1 VATDDTDPSRAAIA
15 EAWARLARA
24 ITSADAILDAPDVPD
39 HGVALAEGYDY
50 WAQVIS
56 FGLRRELHYAE
67 PDNPLFHRIGLD
79 TKIGF
84 DNPDNVYEIAKINP
98 GHAYRVTGSRG
109 TAQFLEFSVSV
120 GFPGVVATPRTIS
133 KLDTTEIDV
142 DDDGSIE
149 LYVGGPP
156 RARNWFAVD
165 DDATSFLV
173 RQVFG
178 AWRADD
184 VPGDFRI
191 ERIGGEGASTPPL
204 DPEVMALRLHRT
216 AEFVETQTRY
226 WIDYARGLYGRIAPN
241 TFEAPG
247 LQGRELVQINAA
259 RAFFCWGLYDLGVD
273 DALVVEV
280 AAPAE
285 DTYLGF
291 HLVNYWL
298 QSLDFVTRITSRNAR
313 QARVDDDGV
322 IRLVL
327 AHTDPGVPNWL
338 DVTGHPRGGM
348 LFRAALTPTAPQ
360 PTAAV
365 VALARVRD
373 TLPADTPVVS
383 PGQRAAEI
391 AERHAHVAGRF
402 RW

>member
-1 VATDDTDPSRAAIA
+1 VPTNEADDSRATVA

-24 ITSADAILDAPDVPD
+24 VTDADAILDEADVPD
-39 HGVALAEGYDY
+39 RGVALAEGYDY
-50 WAQVIS
+50 WAQVVT

-98 GHAYRVTGSRG
+98 EHQYRVTGTRG

-142 DDDGSIE
+142 GADGSIE
-149 LYVGGPP
+149 LVVGGPP

-165 DDATSFLV
+165 ADATSFLV

-178 AWRADD
+178 AWRTDD

-191 ERIGGEGASTPPL
+191 ERIGGAGASTPPL
-204 DPEVMALRLHRT
+204 TPEVMATRLHRT

-226 WIDYARGLYGRIAPN
+226 WIDYVRGLYARIPAN
-241 TFEAPG
+241 AFEAPG
-247 LQGRELVQINAA
+247 LQGRELVQVNAA
-259 RAFFCWGLYDLGVD
+259 RAFFCWGLYDLGPD

-280 AAPAE
+280 AAPEE

-298 QSLDFVTRITSRNAR
+298 QSLDFVSRVTSRNAR
-313 QARVDDDGV
+313 QAHVDADGA

-327 AHTDPGVPNWL
+327 AHSDPGVPNWL

-348 LFRAALTPTAPQ
+348 LFRAALAPSAPQ
-360 PTAAV
+360 PSATV
-365 VALARVRD
+365 VPLGRVRD
-373 TLPADTPVVS
+373 ALPSGTPVVT
-383 PGQRAAEI
+383 PEQRAAEI
-391 AERHAHVAGRF
+391 AERRAHVAARF

>member
-1 VATDDTDPSRAAIA
+1 MPTNEAPRAAIA
-15 EAWARLARA
+15 EAWARLARS
-24 ITSADAILDAPDVPD
+24 ITDADAILDEPDVPD
-39 HGVALAEGYDY
+39 DGVALAEGYDY
-50 WAQVIS
+50 WAQVVS

-67 PDNPLFHRIGLD
+67 PDNPLFHRLGLD

-84 DNPDNVYEIAKINP
+84 DNPDNVYEVAKINP
-98 GHAYRVTGSRG
+98 AHEYRVTGRRG

-120 GFPGVVATPRTIS
+120 GFPGVVATPRTIA
-133 KLDTTEIDV
+133 KLDTREIDIGS
-142 DDDGSIE
+142 DGAIE
-149 LYVGGPP
+149 LFVGGSP
-156 RARNWFAVD
+156 RPRNWFPLEP
-165 DDATSFLV
+165 DATSFLV

-191 ERIGGEGASTPPL
+191 ERVGGEGASTPPL
-204 DPEVMALRLHRT
+204 EPDVVAERLHRT

-226 WIDYARGLYGRIAPN
+226 WIDYVRGLDARIPPN

-247 LQGRELVQINAA
+247 LQGKELVQVNAA
-259 RAFFCWGLYDLGVD
+259 RAFFCWGRYDLGLD

-280 AAPAE
+280 EAPP
-285 DTYLGF
+285 DDGYLGF

-327 AHTDPGVPNWL
+327 SHTDPGVPNWL

-348 LFRAALTPTAPQ
+348 LFRAALVTSAPQ
-360 PTAAV
+360 PSATV
-365 VALARVRD
+365 VPLHGVRD
-373 TLPADTPVVS
+373 ALPPATPVMS
-383 PGQRAAEI
+383 PAERTAEI
-391 AERHAHVAGRF
+391 VERRAHVATRF